1 MARVFTSLLCHL
13 FISGSDSGEESEGED
28 VDEAIEREEDENLKR
43 ALSVQRRRE
52 LEIQQG
58 RRDGSLAKAELLHI
72 DDMSSDDDETPR
84 NTIGNVPLK
93 WYAPSLP
100 PCIQTL
106 SPALGRYPKPLLQT
120 PVCRVLEQTGP

>member
-1 MARVFTSLLCHL
+1 L
-13 FISGSDSGEESEGED
+13 FISGSDSGEESDGED

-52 LEIQQG
+52 LEIQKG
-58 RRDGSLAKAELLHI
+58 RLDGSLAKAELLHI

-93 WYAPSLP
+93 W
-100 PCIQTL
+100 
-106 SPALGRYPKPLLQT
+106 
-120 PVCRVLEQTGP
+120 

>member
-1 MARVFTSLLCHL
+1 M
-13 FISGSDSGEESEGED
+13 FISGSDSGEESDGED

-93 WYAPSLP
+93 WYPPPSFA
-100 PCIQTL
+100 CKL
-106 SPALGRYPKPLLQT
+106 STFPGRYPKPLLQS